1 MPTHGQTS
9 LPFHKFVATLFRVK
23 GVASGRIASKGKHLT
38 TASAFGGDNEKRQ
51 SDSKKEATEDER

>member
-1 MPTHGQTS
+1 

-23 GVASGRIASKGKHLT
+23 GAALGRIASKGKHLT